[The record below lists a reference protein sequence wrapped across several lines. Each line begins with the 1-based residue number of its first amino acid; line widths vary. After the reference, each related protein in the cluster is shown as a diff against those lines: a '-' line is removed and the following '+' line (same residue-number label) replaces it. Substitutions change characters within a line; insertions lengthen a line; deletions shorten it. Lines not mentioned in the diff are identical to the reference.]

1 MTHLLPF
8 LLFAFVASITPGPTN
23 LLAMSSSARFGL
35 RATLP
40 IIAGGCLASAGL
52 VLAVGLGIGNMLLE
66 SPAVANLLGWAGALW
81 LTYLG
86 WQIARA
92 PVELDSPLQR
102 QQPLSGW
109 AAALLQVIN
118 PKPWTVALAVVSVF
132 MASANAPAWLLAT
145 LFLVMA
151 IPCMLLWAWLGIKAS
166 VWLKSPHQLQRFQSA
181 DGLVA
186 GRVRVAWFVRLNQG

>member
-23 LLAMSSSARFGL
+23 LLAMSNSARFGL

-52 VLAVGLGIGNMLLE
+52 VLAVGIGLGQTLLE
-66 SPAVANLLGWAGALW
+66 VPVAAQLLGWAGALW

-86 WQIARA
+86 WQIAHA
-92 PVELDSPLQR
+92 PAEVETDTHTA
-102 QQPLSGW
+102 QPLSGW
-109 AAALLQVIN
+109 VAALMQLIN

-132 MASANAPAWLLAT
+132 MASANAPAWLLAL
-145 LFLVMA
+145 LFLLMA
-151 IPCMLLWAWLGIKAS
+151 IPCMLLWAWLGMQA
-166 VWLKSPHQLQRFQSA
+166 QA
-181 DGLVA
+181 
-186 GRVRVAWFVRLNQG
+186 RLNSPSQLRRFNQLMGLLLALSGWLGLLG

>member
-40 IIAGGCLASAGL
+40 IIVGGCLASAGL
-52 VLAVGLGIGNMLLE
+52 VLAVGIGLGNTLLE
-66 SPAVANLLGWAGALW
+66 VPLLAQLLGWIGATW

-92 PVELDSPLQR
+92 PVELDTNMHKGR
-102 QQPLSGW
+102 PLSGW
-109 AAALLQVIN
+109 AAALMQVIN

-132 MASANAPAWLLAT
+132 MASSNAPAWLLAL

-151 IPCMLLWAWLGIKAS
+151 VPCMLLWAWLGVQAQARLRSPIHFRRFNQLMGLLLALS
-166 VWLKSPHQLQRFQSA
+166 GWL
-181 DGLVA
+181 GLL
-186 GRVRVAWFVRLNQG
+186 G